1 MIKMI
6 KLNFEDIDQDILL
19 FCAFRY
25 ALGRRTYV
33 PSVIERIIIDNWE
46 NMPSVTR
53 EKYKR
58 EIREAIAANR
68 AGDECDSIAWSRLLN
83 LED

>member
-1 MIKMI
+1 MI
-6 KLNFEDIDQDILL
+6 KLDFNDIDQDILL

-33 PSVIERIIIDNWE
+33 PSVIEKIIIGNWE
-46 NMPSVTR
+46 NMPPITR
-53 EKYKR
+53 EKFKN
-58 EIREAIAANR
+58 EIREALDSHR
-68 AGDECDSIAWSRLLN
+68 AGDTYDEDGWMRILD

>member
-1 MIKMI
+1 MPQV
-6 KLNFEDIDQDILL
+6 KLDMSDMNQDILL

-33 PSVIERIIIDNWE
+33 PSVIEKIMKDNWDD
-46 NMPSVTR
+46 MPSVTR
-53 EKYKR
+53 YKYKK
-58 EIREAIAANR
+58 EIREAIEKNR
-68 AGDECDSIAWSRLLN
+68 AGDDRDVKGWESILD

>member
-1 MIKMI
+1 MI
-6 KLNFEDIDQDILL
+6 KLDLEDVNQDIFL

-33 PSVIERIIIDNWE
+33 PSVIERIIIDNWD

-53 EKYKR
+53 EKFKK
-58 EIREAIAANR
+58 EIREAISRNC
-68 AGDECDSIAWSRLLN
+68 AGDIYDVEGWSRILDLG
-83 LED
+83 D